1 MKVFVTGA
9 SGHVGS
15 QIVIHLVAR
24 GHTVSGLARS
34 QASADKITALGAT
47 PIVGDLTDRELLTA
61 NAKSHDAVIH
71 AAMDHSGDFE
81 AASIL
86 ERETLDLFAD
96 AMEGTN
102 KPLLMSSG
110 MAFLPPGSDETT
122 PSVPGQRRADTQIAV
137 QAYTSRGINS
147 ITVRL
152 AMNTHSPDSMHLFF
166 KLMLDAEKE
175 LGYIPYYANS
185 VWSGCA
191 ASDAG
196 LLYVLAMENGE
207 AAVVHA
213 GAEFVPVKDIAEALA
228 EKRGKKA
235 GEAKPEDL
243 EGRVVGWLPML
254 LGIKQDVSCKWT
266 EETYNWHPRGQTV
279 LEEIKAGDKAYFGE
293 A

>member
-15 QIVIHLVAR
+15 QVVIQLIAR

-34 QASADKITALGAT
+34 QSSADKIAALGAT
-47 PIVGDLTDRELLTA
+47 PVLGDLTDRDLLTA
-61 NAKSHDAVIH
+61 NAKSHDAVVHTALDH
-71 AAMDHSGDFE
+71 AGDFE
-81 AASIL
+81 AASVL

-96 AMEGTN
+96 ALEGTH

-122 PSVPGQRRADTQIAV
+122 PSAPGQRRADTQIAV
-137 QAYTSRGINS
+137 QAYTSRGINP

-166 KLMLDAEKE
+166 KLMLDAEKK

-196 LLYVLAMENGE
+196 LLYVLAMEKGE

-213 GAEFVPVKDIAEALA
+213 AAEFVPVKEIAEALA

-235 GEAKPEDL
+235 REAKPEDL
-243 EGRVVGWLPML
+243 KGRVVGWLPML

-266 EETYNWHPRGQTV
+266 EETYDWHPKGQSV
-279 LEEIKAGDKAYFGE
+279 IEEIRAGDKAYFGG